1 MKKILFNLSMIAT
14 LATLACEKDDNGNA
28 YKSVTVSMEA
38 NSASDVYYSLAGG
51 EINTVNRTDW
61 DIAFSAAQQSA
72 TVFINEGAGVE
83 LYCVGDSNYWASIDE
98 NTVAFLDPRFNDKS
112 GWTIGAFNR
121 NADPLD
127 IFNFGWGHY
136 NMSDHHVY
144 GDSIHVIK
152 LTNGTYKKLF
162 YRKRDGYTATHFLKL
177 ADLDGSNEEI
187 REVVTTS
194 YLGTRNLI
202 HYSIVNQ
209 EIVEAEPPLDQWDIL
224 FTRYITQIPAGP
236 GVIMNYPVMGVLS
249 NSGVTVAR
257 ISGVPAEEAKDS
269 PSSPGF
275 TGYSELADAIG
286 FDWKVSDPVTHEI
299 TLVDNLSFFVQSV
312 DGKKYHLY
320 FTDYGGNV
328 AGTIEFNIRTV
339 E

>member
-1 MKKILFNLSMIAT
+1 MKKILFNISIIAI
-14 LATLACEKDDNGNA
+14 LVTLACEKDDSGSA
-28 YKSVTVSMEA
+28 YKNITVSMEA
-38 NSASDVYYSLAGG
+38 NSASDVYYSLANGA
-51 EINTVNRTDW
+51 INTVNRTGW
-61 DIAFSAAQQSA
+61 DIAFSTAQQSA

-83 LYCVGDSNYWASIDE
+83 LYCVGDSNDWESIDE
-98 NTVAFLDPRFNDKS
+98 NTISSLDPRFNDKS

-121 NADPLD
+121 NADPID

-152 LTNGTYKKLF
+152 LTNGAYKKLF
-162 YRKRDGYTATHFLKL
+162 YRKRDGYAATHFLKL
-177 ADLDGSNEEI
+177 ADLDGSNEET
-187 REVVTTS
+187 RAVVTTT
-194 YLGTRNLI
+194 YMGTRNLI
-202 HYSIVNQ
+202 HYSIVDQ
-209 EIVEAEPPLDQWDIL
+209 EIVEAEPLLDQWDLL
-224 FTRYITQIPAGP
+224 FTRYIIQIPAGP

-257 ISGVPAEEAKDS
+257 ISGVPPEEAQDS

-275 TGYSELADAIG
+275 SGYIEQADAIG
-286 FDWKVSDPVTHEI
+286 SDWKVSDPVTHEI
-299 TLVDNLSFFVQSV
+299 SLVNSLSYFVQSV

-320 FTDYGGNV
+320 FTNYGGNA
-328 AGTIEFNIRTV
+328 AGTIDLNIRTV